1 MNPGIN
7 PWHPGGR
14 QSAALHIRKARPQD
28 MDRVYEI
35 ELESFPPEE
44 AATKEKY
51 AWRQEHYPELFLVAE
66 DGCGRICGCICMIS
80 TNASLIDDTVFE
92 TDSIPNGKTCAILTV
107 MTEAASRRQ
116 GVAGQL
122 LEAGIDA
129 ARQQNME
136 SVVLTCKE
144 HLVHYYSRFGF
155 EKVGISASV
164 HGGAVWYDMVQG
176 LR

>member
-1 MNPGIN
+1 MNPN
-7 PWHPGGR
+7 MKPN
-14 QSAALHIRKARPQD
+14 IRKARPQD

-51 AWRQEHYPELFLVAE
+51 VWRQKRYPELFLVAE
-66 DGCGRICGCICMIS
+66 DGRGRVCGCICMIS
-80 TNASLIDDTVFE
+80 TSAALIDDTVFE
-92 TDSIPNGKTCAILTV
+92 MDPIPDGRTCAILTV
-107 MTEAASRRQ
+107 MTEADARRQ
-116 GVAGQL
+116 GVAGLL

-136 SVVLTCKE
+136 SIVLTCKE

-155 EKVGISASV
+155 EKVGVSASV
-164 HGGAVWYDMVQG
+164 HGGAVWYDMVQR